1 MMAIA
6 FRFRF
11 QRVLDVREAVE
22 RQRML
27 ALSAELARHE
37 EALASLEAW
46 RTRLRQSEEALRS
59 LYLGRPLVAQAV
71 ATELLHRE
79 GLRARVAEA
88 ERTVEESKR
97 RIEEARRTLL
107 AATKERRIM
116 ERLRERHE
124 ADWRL
129 AQDRKEQ
136 NELDEIGLRQAES
149 RSAGRGPGP
158 TREETLG
165 A

>member
-71 ATELLHRE
+71 AR
-79 GLRARVAEA
+79 GSSIARAAPVAEA

>member
-71 ATELLHRE
+71 ARELLHRE

-88 ERTVEESKR
+88 ERTVEESEAAYR
-97 RIEEARRTLL
+97 GGAAHFARR
-107 AATKERRIM
+107 
-116 ERLRERHE
+116 HE
-124 ADWRL
+124 GTAHHGTPAR
-129 AQDRKEQ
+129 A
-136 NELDEIGLRQAES
+136 
-149 RSAGRGPGP
+149 P
-158 TREETLG
+158 
-165 A
+165 